1 MVMIRFRNKILKK
14 PLSFYHKPFFRKINL
29 FLICYC
35 CLYFWFIQ
43 TSTNG
48 RVREFTWVTVATKRL
63 RTTSPCLVCILIALL
78 FPQNLDNFL
87 TGKCFPNEKKEWQNV
102 NTWHFYVIYFS
113 FPLLS
118 KKRGTKI
125 LTSLSSI
132 HFTGES
138 TVPDFYKAKNA
149 TYGISMENNNQATL
163 NQYLYIRMNKEVNK

>member
-102 NTWHFYVIYFS
+102 NRWHFYVIYFS

-118 KKRGTKI
+118 KKRDTNLNFSLIEPLHWRAHGTRFLKSKERN
-125 LTSLSSI
+125 LRDFNGKQQSSN
-132 HFTGES
+132 
-138 TVPDFYKAKNA
+138 AKSIFVFPNEKR
-149 TYGISMENNNQATL
+149 S
-163 NQYLYIRMNKEVNK
+163 